1 MLCWFIGAHLI
12 VGVSLNMEVSM
23 KIFSFLFNTNQS
35 EIGYVVKSYL
45 LHACVTFPLVFAAS
59 YIWGSELVAPD
70 GRQESSLLFLIIL
83 APAVETLLM
92 VPILKLIQMFNFEVV
107 MTSVISALTWAAA
120 HTFNSVLNGFGVLF
134 LFFILSISYL
144 IWRQK
149 SFKSAF
155 GVTFGIHALNNA
167 VVFLS

>member
-1 MLCWFIGAHLI
+1 MLCWFIGEHLI
-12 VGVSLNMEVSM
+12 VGVSLNMEVGM
-23 KIFSFLFNTNQS
+23 KIFSFLFNTNQN

-59 YIWGSELVAPD
+59 YIWGSELVAPN

-83 APAVETLLM
+83 APAVETFLM

-107 MTSVISALTWAAA
+107 MTSVISALTWGAA
-120 HTFNSVLNGFGVLF
+120 HTFNSVPNGFGVLF

-144 IWRQK
+144 TWRQK
-149 SFKSAF
+149 SFKAAF

>member
-1 MLCWFIGAHLI
+1 
-12 VGVSLNMEVSM
+12 M

-92 VPILKLIQMFNFEVV
+92 VPILKLIQMFKFEVV
-107 MTSVISALTWAAA
+107 MTSVISALIWGVA
-120 HTFNSVLNGFGVLF
+120 HTVNSMLNGFGVLF

-144 IWRQK
+144 TWHQK
-149 SFKSAF
+149 SFKAAF
-155 GVTFGIHALNNA
+155 GVTFGIHALN
-167 VVFLS
+167 LSLIHI